1 LKHKESPLHFTF
13 DGETIEAMPGESI
26 ASALVAAGKRVGRH
40 TQNGNPRDIFCGM
53 GVCFD
58 CLVIVKDLGAV
69 RSCMTKVSPGME
81 VMGWP
86 ESGLPD
92 ADSLAPLAVL
102 PAGDLNRKRCQL
114 AVIGAGPGGLAAAKA
129 AAESG
134 IGVVLFDERSMP
146 GGQFYKQMIPSLHG
160 SADHP
165 LDRQYT
171 EGLQLIKDVQ
181 AAGCRIL
188 SGALVWRGSYD
199 QDGNLELSVLHEGS
213 ALYYYPEQLI
223 IATGAYDEPLP
234 LPGWTLPGV
243 MTAGAAQTFVRS
255 YGVVPE
261 GPVVVAGNGPLI
273 LQAAYELSR
282 SGAEIAALIS
292 SAAISFDKLPDL
304 VGMMLNNPK
313 ISLQGM
319 CYLWELKRR
328 RIPMITGHVVTR
340 ITGKTR
346 AEAVV
351 YAPVDF
357 KGNVKKSAEK
367 RIEARTICQCYGLLP
382 ASELPRQLGC
392 RFEPA
397 SAGTGDLVAVRG
409 KDGQSSL
416 PSVYIVGEAGGIGG
430 AYMAIYQGRL
440 AGWSVAEKLGK
451 TVPVKFRHESLQE
464 FDRHRNFESHLSKAL
479 SGPALGLKLADD
491 DTYICRCEEV
501 TLAKIKEAIARGV
514 TDMGTLKRLTRAGMG
529 LCQGRYCGPY
539 LARLLAE
546 ERGSPLTEKEYN
558 MPQPPLKPIPL
569 LVIAVEKTDR
579 ARHERSSLRP
589 TPQGDRMD
597 RKLGETDALIIGAGV
612 AGCSTA
618 FWLAKEGKHA
628 IIIDR
633 GPANGQA
640 SGANA
645 GSIHVQLLLSDFRTK
660 SGSSGNFALR
670 TLVLQKESATLWHAL
685 EEDLGKDFEFKT
697 VGGLMVAENERDVKL
712 LEDKAAAERSIGID
726 VKVIDAT
733 ELRRIAPAVSR
744 RMVAAAYCP
753 EEGKMNPLIAT
764 QSLLEGAL
772 TAGQMIHTG
781 VEVIAV
787 EPLIS
792 GFKVHTRNG
801 WYRCGTVVNAAGAW
815 ASQISAMVGDPIPV
829 HGRILQMIVTEPVAP
844 VLKHLLTHAGHHL
857 SMKQANNGNF
867 IIGGGWSAGWNMV
880 CNFPTT
886 LRDSLEGST
895 WVARRTVPCLDSVYI
910 IRSWAGT
917 QPVIDDGAPI
927 VGAMPGVP
935 GFYNTV
941 TPKGYTLGP
950 IMGRITSDLI
960 CRGKTEWDISF
971 CGLERFTTK
980 EI

>member
-1 LKHKESPLHFTF
+1 
-13 DGETIEAMPGESI
+13 
-26 ASALVAAGKRVGRH
+26 
-40 TQNGNPRDIFCGM
+40 
-53 GVCFD
+53 
-58 CLVIVKDLGAV
+58 
-69 RSCMTKVSPGME
+69 
-81 VMGWP
+81 
-86 ESGLPD
+86 
-92 ADSLAPLAVL
+92 
-102 PAGDLNRKRCQL
+102 
-114 AVIGAGPGGLAAAKA
+114 
-129 AAESG
+129 
-134 IGVVLFDERSMP
+134 
-146 GGQFYKQMIPSLHG
+146 
-160 SADHP
+160 
-165 LDRQYT
+165 
-171 EGLQLIKDVQ
+171 
-181 AAGCRIL
+181 
-188 SGALVWRGSYD
+188 
-199 QDGNLELSVLHEGS
+199 
-213 ALYYYPEQLI
+213 
-223 IATGAYDEPLP
+223 
-234 LPGWTLPGV
+234 
-243 MTAGAAQTFVRS
+243 
-255 YGVVPE
+255 
-261 GPVVVAGNGPLI
+261 
-273 LQAAYELSR
+273 
-282 SGAEIAALIS
+282 
-292 SAAISFDKLPDL
+292 
-304 VGMMLNNPK
+304 
-313 ISLQGM
+313 
-319 CYLWELKRR
+319 
-328 RIPMITGHVVTR
+328 
-340 ITGKTR
+340 
-346 AEAVV
+346 
-351 YAPVDF
+351 
-357 KGNVKKSAEK
+357 
-367 RIEARTICQCYGLLP
+367 
-382 ASELPRQLGC
+382 
-392 RFEPA
+392 
-397 SAGTGDLVAVRG
+397 
-409 KDGQSSL
+409 
-416 PSVYIVGEAGGIGG
+416 
-430 AYMAIYQGRL
+430 
-440 AGWSVAEKLGK
+440 
-451 TVPVKFRHESLQE
+451 LQE